1 MTLKCFNNYPDRKF
15 KLIAVNDINYIYPH
29 KYSVTFQ
36 DIESLEKYEEFLLP
50 EQLRGKYIIGN
61 IYSINGLEEE
71 NKLKLNNLFIPKSK
85 VTHKNSFKIKDCINL
100 KDYGLSNE
108 DRFYEQNC
116 FIYETK
122 KFIYMIPNHVVAN
135 RYYFISTSIKKA
147 LSKGS
152 FESLYYKEEGYKFID
167 DTLYITIK
175 NTLRPEQ
182 VPLIARM
189 ITNETSEKNFLF
201 FFQQISKHKFN
212 NPDSKNI
219 FKPIFLGFPFEND
232 EDFNIK
238 CNILYLNNVY
248 SHDKFKS
255 YDLRKVIMIT
265 HIFED
270 TIPYNFKNLKP
281 RRFQEINTNNGEKN
295 NNETKGKTIN
305 KNIYSSSG
313 KTTTAKPTSTNLPSR
328 EIFNVNNNYDFSE
341 INIDEEIIQTES
353 KISYTATEDEADN
366 SFDDLPE
373 NIDKNVIE
381 KLLDDDL
388 RKNSFKIENFY
399 DLINSFINE
408 YKINTYF
415 ISDLIDLE
423 NHEESKINK
432 FYIDS
437 KKEIPRQLI
446 YGYLSYKNFIVNF
459 IEVEHNT
466 YWNKST
472 WYFISNNIFS
482 ESKIHSILN
491 LYIIN
496 NQSIKQMIED
506 NKSINIIDFFMTQ
519 HNNLEIDSEDSLKN
533 WNKNLKLGLNKCKI
547 FKK

>member
-1 MTLKCFNNYPDRKF
+1 MTIKCFNNYPDKKF
-15 KLIAVNDINYIYPH
+15 KLVAVNDINYIYPH
-29 KYSVTFQ
+29 RYSVTFQ

-61 IYSINGLEEE
+61 IYSINGLEKE
-71 NKLKLNNLFIPKSK
+71 NQSKLNNLYIPKRK
-85 VTHKNSFKIKDCINL
+85 VTHKNSFRIKDCINL
-100 KDYGLSNE
+100 EDYGLSDE

-122 KFIYMIPNHVVAN
+122 KFIFMIPNHVVAN

-152 FESLYYKEEGYKFID
+152 FESLYYKEKGYKLID

-189 ITNETSEKNFLF
+189 ISDETSEKNFLF
-201 FFQQISKHKFN
+201 FFQQISKHKIS
-212 NPDSKNI
+212 NPNYKDI
-219 FKPIFLGFPFEND
+219 FKPVFLGFPFKNN

-248 SHDKFKS
+248 SYDKFKS

-270 TIPYNFKNLKP
+270 TIPYNFKNLKLK
-281 RRFQEINTNNGEKN
+281 RFQEINTDNGKK
-295 NNETKGKTIN
+295 NNETENRTIN
-305 KNIYSSSG
+305 KDTHSPSG
-313 KTTTAKPTSTNLPSR
+313 KTTTVKPTSTNLPSR
-328 EIFNVNNNYDFSE
+328 EIFNVNNNYNFSK
-341 INIDEEIIQTES
+341 INIDEKIIETET
-353 KISYTATEDEADN
+353 KISYNTTEDEADT

-373 NIDKNVIE
+373 DIDKNVIE

-388 RKNSFKIENFY
+388 KKDCFKIENFY

-408 YKINTYF
+408 YQINNYS
-415 ISDLIDLE
+415 ISDIIDLE

-437 KKEIPRQLI
+437 EKEIPRKLI

-506 NKSINIIDFFMTQ
+506 NK
-519 HNNLEIDSEDSLKN
+519 LE
-533 WNKNLKLGLNKCKI
+533 
-547 FKK
+547 

>member
-1 MTLKCFNNYPDRKF
+1 
-15 KLIAVNDINYIYPH
+15 
-29 KYSVTFQ
+29 
-36 DIESLEKYEEFLLP
+36 
-50 EQLRGKYIIGN
+50 
-61 IYSINGLEEE
+61 
-71 NKLKLNNLFIPKSK
+71 
-85 VTHKNSFKIKDCINL
+85 
-100 KDYGLSNE
+100 
-108 DRFYEQNC
+108 
-116 FIYETK
+116 
-122 KFIYMIPNHVVAN
+122 
-135 RYYFISTSIKKA
+135 
-147 LSKGS
+147 
-152 FESLYYKEEGYKFID
+152 
-167 DTLYITIK
+167 
-175 NTLRPEQ
+175 
-182 VPLIARM
+182 
-189 ITNETSEKNFLF
+189 
-201 FFQQISKHKFN
+201 
-212 NPDSKNI
+212 
-219 FKPIFLGFPFEND
+219 
-232 EDFNIK
+232 
-238 CNILYLNNVY
+238 
-248 SHDKFKS
+248 
-255 YDLRKVIMIT
+255 MIT

-281 RRFQEINTNNGEKN
+281 RRFQEISTDDGEKN
-295 NNETKGKTIN
+295 DNETEGKTIN

-341 INIDEEIIQTES
+341 INIDEEIIQTET

-381 KLLDDDL
+381 KLWDDDL

-408 YKINTYF
+408 YKINNYS

-482 ESKIHSILN
+482 ESKIQSILN

-519 HNNLEIDSEDSLKN
+519 HNNLEIDNKDSLKN